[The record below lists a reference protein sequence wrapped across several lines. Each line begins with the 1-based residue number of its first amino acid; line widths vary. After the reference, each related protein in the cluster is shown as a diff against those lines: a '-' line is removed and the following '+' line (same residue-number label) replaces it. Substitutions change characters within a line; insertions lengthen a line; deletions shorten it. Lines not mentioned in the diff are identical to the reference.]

1 LLSKEGKNYCDA
13 VLNELE
19 KNTIYIHR
27 MQLWLAIALPAYAD
41 LEWQCSMTELAIEQN
56 PTHGFTAPSE
66 GGEVQAGNPLPIG
79 GAHQYGDGVNFVLFS
94 RHATRIRLEFY
105 RNASDSS
112 PSKIIDLDPARHRTG
127 DVWHVWVRG
136 IPSGQLYG
144 YRIEGPYQPEEGH
157 RFNPH
162 KLLLDPF
169 ARALACVEDWD
180 FSAAR
185 GYDSSSSLT
194 DLSIST
200 VDNAG
205 TTPKCIF
212 TNDHFDWEMDSPPKH
227 SASDTVIY
235 ETHVRGLTIHP
246 SSGVA
251 HPGTF
256 TGLTEKIPYLQ
267 DLGVTA
273 IELMPVLEFNE
284 NESIRLNPVTGEK
297 LKNYWG
303 YNPVAYF
310 APKES
315 YSIDGSHRRQTV
327 EFREMVKAFH
337 RAGIEVILDIVLNHT
352 AEGNETGP
360 TISLRG
366 IENSI
371 FYMLQENGRRYY
383 KDFTGVGN
391 TLNANHPIVRQF
403 VMLVLRHWV
412 MHMHVDGFRFD
423 LASVLGRDEHGNIL
437 RNAPLLEEI
446 AEDPILRDVKLIAE
460 AWDAGGAYQVG
471 SFSTQRWT
479 EWNGRFRDDVRRFWI
494 GDAGM
499 MGSFASRIC
508 GSSDLYQASGKG
520 PASSLNFVTSHDGF
534 TLNDLVSYKQKHNDE
549 NGEYGRDG
557 IDANYSDNCGAEGPS
572 DDAVVEGMRNRLI
585 KTFLLT
591 LFISRGV
598 PMLLGGDEFRRTQ
611 RGNNNAYCQDNA
623 VSWFDW
629 SLVEKHKE
637 IRRFTRGMI
646 AFRRTHSV
654 LRREVFYTDA
664 DIKWFAPNGATP
676 DWMDQRQKSFA
687 CLILGN
693 GEPDLL
699 LMFNADTR
707 SVDFSIP
714 ALPAS
719 KIWRLAVDT
728 SRTAPDDLYETGN
741 EPSMQG
747 QISFRVEPR
756 SSAILLTDG

>member
-1 LLSKEGKNYCDA
+1 
-13 VLNELE
+13 
-19 KNTIYIHR
+19 
-27 MQLWLAIALPAYAD
+27 MQG
-41 LEWQCSMTELAIEQN
+41 SMTELAIAPNQTN
-56 PTHGFTAPSE
+56 GFAAPSE
-66 GGEVQAGNPLPIG
+66 PSEIRAGNPLPIG
-79 GAHQYGDGVNFVLFS
+79 GTHQQGDGVNFVLFS
-94 RHATRIRLEFY
+94 RHATRVRLELY
-105 RNASDSS
+105 QNPDDSS
-112 PSKIIDLDPARHRTG
+112 PTRIIDLDPVRHRTG
-127 DVWHVWVRG
+127 DMWHVWVRG
-136 IPSGQLYG
+136 IPVGQLYG

-162 KLLLDPF
+162 KLLLDPY
-169 ARALACVEDWD
+169 ARAIAGVEDWD
-180 FSAAR
+180 FLAAR

-212 TNDHFDWEMDSPPKH
+212 TNDQFDWEMDSPPKH
-227 SASDTVIY
+227 AASDTVVY
-235 ETHVRGLTIHP
+235 ETHVRGFTIHP
-246 SSGVA
+246 TSGVV

-256 TGLTEKIPYLQ
+256 AGLTEKIPYLQ

-273 IELMPVLEFNE
+273 VELMPVLEFNE
-284 NESIRLNPVTGEK
+284 NELQRPNPITGKK

-310 APKES
+310 APKRS
-315 YSIDGSHRRQTV
+315 YSIGGPHGRQTL

-337 RAGIEVILDIVLNHT
+337 RAGIEVILDMVLNHT
-352 AEGNETGP
+352 AEGDELGP
-360 TISLRG
+360 TICMRG

-371 FYMLQENGRRYY
+371 FYMLQESYRRYY

-391 TLNANHPIVRQF
+391 TLNANHPIVREF
-403 VMLVLRHWV
+403 VTSVLRYWV
-412 MHMHVDGFRFD
+412 IHMHVDGFRFD

-437 RNAPLLEEI
+437 RNAPLLEGI
-446 AEDPILRDVKLIAE
+446 AEDPVLRDVKIIAE

-471 SFSTQRWT
+471 SFSTRRWM

-499 MGSFASRIC
+499 MGLFASRIC
-508 GSSDLYQASGKG
+508 GSSDLYQGSGKG
-520 PASSLNFVTSHDGF
+520 PGSSLNFVTSHDGF

-549 NGEYGRDG
+549 NGEYNRDG
-557 IDANYSDNCGAEGPS
+557 SDANYSHNCGVEGPS
-572 DDAVVEGMRNRLI
+572 ADPGVEGMRNGLI
-585 KTFLLT
+585 KNFLLT

-611 RGNNNAYCQDNA
+611 RGNNNSYCQDNE

-637 IRRFTRGMI
+637 IQRFTRGMI
-646 AFRRTHSV
+646 AFRRAHPV

-664 DIKWFAPNGATP
+664 DVKWFAPNGAAP
-676 DWMDQRQKSFA
+676 DWTDQRQKAFA
-687 CLILGN
+687 CLILGQT
-693 GEPDLL
+693 EPDLF

-714 ALPAS
+714 ALPGG
-719 KIWRLAVDT
+719 KIWRLAADT
-728 SRTAPDDLYETGN
+728 SRTAPDDLYEPGKV
-741 EPSMQG
+741 PSMQG
-747 QISFRVEPR
+747 QVSFRLEPR

>member
-1 LLSKEGKNYCDA
+1 
-13 VLNELE
+13 
-19 KNTIYIHR
+19 
-27 MQLWLAIALPAYAD
+27 M
-41 LEWQCSMTELAIEQN
+41 SMTELATERN
-56 PTHGFTAPSE
+56 PANGITAPPE
-66 GGEVQAGNPLPIG
+66 VGDVQAGNPLPIG
-79 GAHQYGDGVNFVLFS
+79 GAHQQGMGVNFVLFS
-94 RHATRIRLEFY
+94 RHATGVRLEFY
-105 RNASDSS
+105 QKSDDSS
-112 PSKIIDLDPARHRTG
+112 PSRVINFDPVRHRTG

-136 IPSGQLYG
+136 IPAGQLYG
-144 YRIEGPYQPEEGH
+144 YRVDGPYLPEEGH

-162 KLLLDPF
+162 KLLLDPY
-169 ARALACVEDWD
+169 ARGIAGIENWD
-180 FSAAR
+180 FLSAR

-212 TNDHFDWEMDSPPKH
+212 THDHFDWEMDSPPKH

-235 ETHVRGLTIHP
+235 ETHVRGFTIHP
-246 SSGVA
+246 SSGVP

-256 TGLTEKIPYLQ
+256 VGLTEKIPYLQ

-284 NESIRLNPVTGEK
+284 NESTRLNPITGER

-303 YNPVAYF
+303 YDPVAFF
-310 APKES
+310 APKQS
-315 YSIDGSHRRQTV
+315 YCVGGSHGRQIQ
-327 EFREMVKAFH
+327 EFREMVKMFH

-352 AEGNETGP
+352 AEGDELGP

-383 KDFTGVGN
+383 KDFSGVGN
-391 TLNANHPIVRQF
+391 TLNANHPVVREF
-403 VMLVLRHWV
+403 VRNVLRYWV

-437 RNAPLLEEI
+437 RNAPLLEDI
-446 AEDPILRDVKLIAE
+446 AEDPILRDVKIIAE

-499 MGSFASRIC
+499 MGLFANRIC
-508 GSSDLYQASGKG
+508 GSSDLYQSSGKG

-534 TLNDLVSYKQKHNDE
+534 TLNDLVSYKQKHNNE
-549 NGEYGRDG
+549 NGEFGRDG
-557 IDANYSDNCGAEGPS
+557 TDANYSDNCGVEGPS
-572 DDAVVEGMRNRLI
+572 QDPAVEGVRNRLI
-585 KTFLLT
+585 KNFLLT

-598 PMLLGGDEFRRTQ
+598 PMLLGGDECRRTQ
-611 RGNNNAYCQDNA
+611 RGNNNAYCQDNEM
-623 VSWFDW
+623 SWFDW
-629 SLVEKHKE
+629 SLLEKHKE
-637 IRRFTRGMI
+637 IQRFTRGMI
-646 AFRRTHSV
+646 AFRRAHPV
-654 LRREVFYTDA
+654 LRREVFYTDS
-664 DIKWFAPNGATP
+664 DIQWFAPNGAPP
-676 DWMDQRQKSFA
+676 DWADQRQKFFA
-687 CLILGN
+687 CLILGQT
-693 GEPDLL
+693 EPDLFL
-699 LMFNADTR
+699 LFNADTR
-707 SVDFSIP
+707 SIDFSIP
-714 ALPAS
+714 APPTG

-728 SRTAPDDLYETGN
+728 ARAAPDDLFDPGK

-747 QISFRVEPR
+747 QIGFRLEPR
-756 SSAILLTDG
+756 SSAILLTDSGEVRK

>member
-1 LLSKEGKNYCDA
+1 
-13 VLNELE
+13 
-19 KNTIYIHR
+19 
-27 MQLWLAIALPAYAD
+27 
-41 LEWQCSMTELAIEQN
+41 MTELAVKQN
-56 PTHGFTAPSE
+56 ESDTLEVPFE
-66 GGEVQAGNPLPIG
+66 EGEVQAGNPLPIG

-94 RHATRIRLEFY
+94 RHATGVRLELY
-105 RNASDSS
+105 QNAGDSS
-112 PSKIIDLDPARHRTG
+112 PTKMIHLSPARHRTG
-127 DVWHVWVRG
+127 DIWHVWLRG
-136 IPSGQLYG
+136 IPAGQLYG

-162 KLLLDPF
+162 KLLLDPY
-169 ARALACVEDWD
+169 ARAITGVQNWD
-180 FSAAR
+180 FLAAR
-185 GYDSSSSLT
+185 GYDSSSPLS

-200 VDNAG
+200 VDDAG
-205 TTPKCIF
+205 TTPKCVF
-212 TNDHFDWEMDSPPKH
+212 TDDHFDWEMDEPPKH

-235 ETHVRGLTIHP
+235 ETHLRGFTIHP
-246 SSGVA
+246 SSGVT

-256 TGLTEKIPYLQ
+256 IGLTKKIPYLR

-284 NESIRLNPVTGEK
+284 DESSRLNPITREK
-297 LKNYWG
+297 LRNYWG
-303 YNPVAYF
+303 YNPVAFF
-310 APKES
+310 APKQS
-315 YSIDGSHRRQTV
+315 YSMRGALAQQTL
-327 EFREMVKAFH
+327 EFRKMIKAFH

-352 AEGNETGP
+352 AEADELGP
-360 TISLRG
+360 TICLRG

-383 KDFTGVGN
+383 KDFSGVGN
-391 TLNANHPIVRQF
+391 TLNANHPVVCEFVRN
-403 VMLVLRHWV
+403 VLRYWV
-412 MHMHVDGFRFD
+412 MDMHVDGFRFD

-437 RNAPLLEEI
+437 RNAPLLEGI
-446 AEDPILRDVKLIAE
+446 AEDPILRDVKIIAE

-471 SFSTQRWT
+471 SFSTKRWT

-494 GDAGM
+494 GDARM

-508 GSSDLYQASGKG
+508 GSSDLYNDSGKG

-549 NGEYGRDG
+549 NGEYNRDG
-557 IDANYSDNCGAEGPS
+557 TDANYSDNCGVEGPS
-572 DDAVVEGMRNRLI
+572 DDPAVEGMRNRLI
-585 KTFLLT
+585 KNFLLT

-611 RGNNNAYCQDNA
+611 RGNNNAYCQDNE

-629 SLVEKHKE
+629 SLMEKHKE
-637 IRRFTRGMI
+637 IQRFTRGMI
-646 AFRRTHSV
+646 AFRRAHPV
-654 LRREVFYTDA
+654 LRGEVFYTDT
-664 DIKWFAPNGATP
+664 DIKWFAPNGGIPGWT
-676 DWMDQRQKSFA
+676 DGRQKSFA
-687 CLILGN
+687 GFILGHT
-693 GEPDLL
+693 EPDLF

-707 SVDFSIP
+707 SVDFAIP
-714 ALPAS
+714 TLPAT

-728 SRTAPDDLYETGN
+728 SRSAPDDLFDAGK

-756 SSAILLTDG
+756 SSAILLTDNGEVASED

>member
-1 LLSKEGKNYCDA
+1 MA
-13 VLNELE
+13 
-19 KNTIYIHR
+19 
-27 MQLWLAIALPAYAD
+27 
-41 LEWQCSMTELAIEQN
+41 ELAIKQN
-56 PTHGFTAPSE
+56 ESDALKAAFEE
-66 GGEVQAGNPLPIG
+66 GEIRAGNPLPIG

-94 RHATRIRLEFY
+94 RHGTAVRLELY
-105 RNASDSS
+105 QNAGDSS
-112 PSKIIDLDPARHRTG
+112 PTRIINLDPVRHRTG
-127 DVWHVWVRG
+127 DVWHVWLRG
-136 IPSGQLYG
+136 VPAGQLYG
-144 YRIEGPYQPEEGH
+144 YRIEGPYQPEQGH
-157 RFNPH
+157 RFNSH
-162 KLLLDPF
+162 KLLLDPY
-169 ARALACVEDWD
+169 ARAIAGVENWD

-185 GYDSSSSLT
+185 GYDSSSTLS

-200 VDNAG
+200 VDDSG

-212 TNDHFDWEMDSPPKH
+212 TDDHFDWEMDAPPKH

-235 ETHVRGLTIHP
+235 ETHVRGFTIHP

-251 HPGTF
+251 HPGTYI
-256 TGLTEKIPYLQ
+256 GLTEKIPYLQ

-284 NESIRLNPVTGEK
+284 NELNRLNPITGEK
-297 LKNYWG
+297 LRNYWG
-303 YNPVAYF
+303 YDPVAFF
-310 APKES
+310 APKQS
-315 YSIDGSHRRQTV
+315 YSIAGSHRRQTL

-352 AEGNETGP
+352 AEGNELGP

-366 IENSI
+366 SENSV

-383 KDFTGVGN
+383 MNFSGVGN
-391 TLNANHPIVRQF
+391 TLNANHPVVREF
-403 VMLVLRHWV
+403 VRNVLRYWV

-437 RNAPLLEEI
+437 RNAPLLEDI
-446 AEDPILRDVKLIAE
+446 AEDPILRDVKIIAE

-471 SFSTQRWT
+471 SFSTRRWT

-499 MGSFASRIC
+499 IGSFASRIC
-508 GSSDLYQASGKG
+508 GSSDLYKDSGKG

-534 TLNDLVSYKQKHNDE
+534 TLNDLVSYQQKHNDE
-549 NGEYGRDG
+549 NGEYNRDG
-557 IDANYSDNCGAEGPS
+557 TDANYSDNCGVEGPS
-572 DDAVVEGMRNRLI
+572 DDPAVEGVRNRLI
-585 KTFLLT
+585 KNFLLT
-591 LFISRGV
+591 LFVSRGV

-611 RGNNNAYCQDNA
+611 RGNNNAYCQDNE

-629 SLVEKHKE
+629 RLVEKHSE
-637 IRRFTRGMI
+637 IQRFTRGMI
-646 AFRRTHSV
+646 AFRRAHPV

-664 DIKWFAPNGATP
+664 DIKWCAPNGGTP
-676 DWMDQRQKSFA
+676 DWADERQKSFA
-687 CLILGN
+687 CLILGQT
-693 GEPDLL
+693 EPDLF

-707 SVDFSIP
+707 SIDFSIP

-719 KIWRLAVDT
+719 NIWRLAADT
-728 SRTAPDDLYETGN
+728 SRTAPDDLSESGK

-747 QISFRVEPR
+747 QVIFRVEPR
-756 SSAILLTDG
+756 SSAILVTDDGRGAK

>member
-1 LLSKEGKNYCDA
+1 
-13 VLNELE
+13 
-19 KNTIYIHR
+19 
-27 MQLWLAIALPAYAD
+27 
-41 LEWQCSMTELAIEQN
+41 MTELAIEQN
-56 PTHGFTAPSE
+56 PTDGFTAPSE
-66 GGEVQAGNPLPIG
+66 VGEIQAGSPLPLG
-79 GAHQYGDGVNFVLFS
+79 GAHQNGDGVNFVLFS
-94 RHATRIRLEFY
+94 RHATRVRLEFY

-112 PSKIIDLDPARHRTG
+112 PTKIIDLDPMRHRTG

-136 IPSGQLYG
+136 IPAGQLYG
-144 YRIEGPYQPEEGH
+144 YRIEGPYLPEEGH
-157 RFNPH
+157 RFNAH
-162 KLLLDPF
+162 KLLLDPY
-169 ARALACVEDWD
+169 ARAITEVQNWD
-180 FSAAR
+180 FLAAR

-194 DLSIST
+194 DLSFST

-227 SASDTVIY
+227 SASATVIY
-235 ETHVRGLTIHP
+235 ETHVRGFSIHP

-256 TGLTEKIPYLQ
+256 VGLTEKIPYLQ
-267 DLGVTA
+267 ELGVTA

-284 NESIRLNPVTGEK
+284 NESNRLNPITRK
-297 LKNYWG
+297 RLKNYWG
-303 YNPVAYF
+303 YDPVALF
-310 APKES
+310 APKLS
-315 YSIDGSHRRQTV
+315 YSIGGAHGQQTQ

-352 AEGNETGP
+352 AEGDELGP

-371 FYMLQENGRRYY
+371 FYMLRENGGRYY
-383 KDFTGVGN
+383 KNFSGVGN
-391 TLNANHPIVRQF
+391 TLNANHPVVREF
-403 VMLVLRHWV
+403 VRNVLRYWV

-423 LASVLGRDEHGNIL
+423 LASVLGRDEYGNIL
-437 RNAPLLEEI
+437 REAPLLEDI

-471 SFSTQRWT
+471 SFSTRRWM

-520 PASSLNFVTSHDGF
+520 PASSLNFVTAHDGF

-549 NGEYGRDG
+549 NGDYSRDG
-557 IDANYSDNCGAEGPS
+557 TDANYSDNCGVEGPS
-572 DDAVVEGMRNRLI
+572 DDPVVEGMRNRLI

-591 LFISRGV
+591 LFVSRGV

-611 RGNNNAYCQDNA
+611 RGNNNAYCQDNE

-629 SLVEKHKE
+629 GLLEKHKE
-637 IRRFTRGMI
+637 IHRFTRGMI
-646 AFRRTHSV
+646 AFRRAHPV
-654 LRREVFYTDA
+654 LRKENFYTEE
-664 DIKWFAPNGATP
+664 DIRWFAPNGVSP
-676 DWMDQRQKSFA
+676 DWADPRQKSFA
-687 CLILGN
+687 CLILGQA
-693 GEPDLL
+693 EPDLFL
-699 LMFNADTR
+699 VFNADTTP
-707 SVDFSIP
+707 VDFSIP
-714 ALPAS
+714 TLPDG

-728 SRTAPDDLYETGN
+728 SRTTPDDLFEPGK

-747 QISFRVEPR
+747 QIGFRLEPR
-756 SSAILLTDG
+756 SSAILLSDGGEVLREN

>member
-1 LLSKEGKNYCDA
+1 MA
-13 VLNELE
+13 
-19 KNTIYIHR
+19 
-27 MQLWLAIALPAYAD
+27 
-41 LEWQCSMTELAIEQN
+41 ELAIKRDESD
-56 PTHGFTAPSE
+56 TRDAPFE
-66 GGEVQAGNPLPIG
+66 EGEVQAGNPLPLG
-79 GAHQYGDGVNFVLFS
+79 GAHQYEDGVNFVLFS
-94 RHATRIRLEFY
+94 RHATRVHLELY
-105 RNASDSS
+105 QNADDSA
-112 PSKIIDLDPARHRTG
+112 PHRIIDLDPVRHRTG
-127 DVWHVWVRG
+127 DVWHVWLRG
-136 IPSGQLYG
+136 IRAGQLYG
-144 YRIEGPYQPEEGH
+144 YRIEGPYRPEQGH

-169 ARALACVEDWD
+169 ARAIASIGDWD

-185 GYDSSSSLT
+185 GYDPSSPLS

-200 VDNAG
+200 VDDAG

-212 TNDHFDWEMDSPPKH
+212 TSGHFDWEMDAPPKH

-235 ETHVRGLTIHP
+235 ETHVRGFTIHS

-256 TGLTEKIPYLQ
+256 IGLTEKIPYLQ

-284 NESIRLNPVTGEK
+284 NESNRLNPITKEK

-303 YNPVAYF
+303 YNPVVFF
-310 APKES
+310 APKRS
-315 YSIDGSHRRQTV
+315 YGRSGPQWRQTV

-352 AEGNETGP
+352 AEGDELGP

-371 FYMLQENGRRYY
+371 FYMLQEDKPRYY
-383 KDFTGVGN
+383 KNFSGTGN
-391 TLNANHPIVRQF
+391 TLNANHPIVREF
-403 VMLVLRHWV
+403 VRNVLRYWV

-437 RNAPLLEEI
+437 RNAPLLEGI
-446 AEDPILRDVKLIAE
+446 AEDPILRDVKIIAE

-471 SFSTQRWT
+471 SFSTRRWR

-508 GSSDLYQASGKG
+508 GSADLYQASGKG
-520 PASSLNFVTSHDGF
+520 PGSSLNFVTSHDGF
-534 TLNDLVSYKQKHNDE
+534 TLNDLVSYKRKHNDE
-549 NGEYGRDG
+549 NGEYNRDG
-557 IDANYSDNCGAEGPS
+557 TDANYSDNCGVEGASQDP
-572 DDAVVEGMRNRLI
+572 VVEGMRVCLI
-585 KTFLLT
+585 KNFLLT

-598 PMLLGGDEFRRTQ
+598 PMLLGGDEFRRSQ
-611 RGNNNAYCQDNA
+611 GGNNNAYCQDNE

-629 SLVEKHKE
+629 SWLEKHKE
-637 IRRFTRGMI
+637 IYRFTRGMI
-646 AFRRTHSV
+646 AFRRAHSV
-654 LRREVFYTDA
+654 LRREVFYTNG
-664 DIKWFAPNGATP
+664 DIKWFAPSGEIPAWT
-676 DWMDQRQKSFA
+676 DQRQKSFA
-687 CLILGN
+687 CLILGQT
-693 GEPDLL
+693 EPDLF

-707 SVDFSIP
+707 SVDFAIP
-714 ALPAS
+714 ALPS
-719 KIWRLAVDT
+719 NKIWRLAVDT
-728 SRTAPDDLYETGN
+728 SRTAPDDFYDPGK
-741 EPSMQG
+741 EPSLRG
-747 QISFRVEPR
+747 RISFRVEPR
-756 SSAILLTDG
+756 SSAILLTDDGEVSSED

>member
-1 LLSKEGKNYCDA
+1 MS
-13 VLNELE
+13 
-19 KNTIYIHR
+19 
-27 MQLWLAIALPAYAD
+27 
-41 LEWQCSMTELAIEQN
+41 ELAVKQN
-56 PTHGFTAPSE
+56 ESE
-66 GGEVQAGNPLPIG
+66 VLQEPFENGEIQAGNPLPIG

-94 RHATRIRLEFY
+94 RNATRVRLELY
-105 RNASDSS
+105 QNADDSS

-127 DVWHVWVRG
+127 DVWHVWLRG
-136 IPSGQLYG
+136 VPAGQLYG
-144 YRIEGPYQPEEGH
+144 YRIKGPYRPEQGH

-169 ARALACVEDWD
+169 ARAIACVEDWD

-185 GYDSSSSLT
+185 GYDSSSSLC

-200 VDNAG
+200 VDDAG

-212 TNDHFDWEMDSPPKH
+212 TNDHFDWEMDAAPKH

-235 ETHVRGLTIHP
+235 ETHVRGFTIHP

-256 TGLTEKIPYLQ
+256 VGLIEKIPYLQ

-273 IELMPVLEFNE
+273 IELMPVIEFNE
-284 NESIRLNPVTGEK
+284 NELNRLNPITREK
-297 LKNYWG
+297 LRNYWG
-303 YNPVAYF
+303 YNPVAFF
-310 APKES
+310 APKQS
-315 YSIDGSHRRQTV
+315 YSVVGPNRRQSL

-360 TISLRG
+360 TLSLRG

-371 FYMLQENGRRYY
+371 FYMLQENGPRYY
-383 KDFTGVGN
+383 KDFTGTGN
-391 TLNANHPIVRQF
+391 TLNANHPIVREF
-403 VMLVLRHWV
+403 VRLVLRYWV

-423 LASVLGRDEHGNIL
+423 LASVLGRDEHGNIQQ
-437 RNAPLLEEI
+437 NAPLLESI
-446 AEDPILRDVKLIAE
+446 AEDPLLRDVKLIAE

-471 SFSTQRWT
+471 NFSTHRWM

-494 GDAGM
+494 GGAGM
-499 MGSFASRIC
+499 MGAFASRIC
-508 GSSDLYQASGKG
+508 GSSDLYQRSGKG
-520 PASSLNFVTSHDGF
+520 PGSSLNFVASHDGF
-534 TLNDLVSYKQKHNDE
+534 TLNDLVSYKEKHNHE
-549 NGEYGRDG
+549 NGENSRDG
-557 IDANYSDNCGAEGPS
+557 SDANYSDNCGVEGPS
-572 DDAVVEGMRNRLI
+572 DDPAVEENRSRLV
-585 KTFLLT
+585 KSFLLT

-611 RGNNNAYCQDNA
+611 RGNNNAYCQDNE

-629 SLVEKHKE
+629 NTADRHKE
-637 IRRFTRGMI
+637 IQRFTRGMI
-646 AFRRTHSV
+646 AFRRAHPV

-664 DIKWFAPNGATP
+664 DIRWFAPNGGIPKWT
-676 DWMDQRQKSFA
+676 DEREKSFA
-687 CLILGN
+687 CLILGQR
-693 GEPDLL
+693 EPDLF

-707 SVDFSIP
+707 PIDFSIP
-714 ALPAS
+714 DLS
-719 KIWRLAVDT
+719 GRKIWRLAVDT
-728 SRTAPDDLYETGN
+728 SRSAPDDLFEPGK
-741 EPSMQG
+741 EPSLEG

-756 SSAILLTDG
+756 SSAILLTDDGEVPNEN

>member
-1 LLSKEGKNYCDA
+1 MA
-13 VLNELE
+13 
-19 KNTIYIHR
+19 
-27 MQLWLAIALPAYAD
+27 
-41 LEWQCSMTELAIEQN
+41 ELAMKQN
-56 PTHGFTAPSE
+56 ESVTLEAPFE
-66 GGEVQAGNPLPIG
+66 VGEVQPGSPLPIG
-79 GAHQYGDGVNFVLFS
+79 GVHQYGEGVNFVLFS
-94 RHATRIRLEFY
+94 RHATRVRLELY
-105 RNASDSS
+105 RSADESS
-112 PSKIIDLDPARHRTG
+112 PTKIIDLDPARHRTG
-127 DVWHVWVRG
+127 DIWHVWLRG
-136 IPSGQLYG
+136 IPAGQLYG
-144 YRIEGPYQPEEGH
+144 YRIEGPYQPEQGH

-169 ARALACVEDWD
+169 ARAIAGIEDWD
-180 FSAAR
+180 FLAAR
-185 GYDSSSSLT
+185 GYDSSSSLG
-194 DLSIST
+194 DLRIST

-212 TNDHFDWEMDSPPKH
+212 TNDHFDWEMDAPPKH

-235 ETHVRGLTIHP
+235 ETHVRGFTIHP

-256 TGLTEKIPYLQ
+256 IGLTEQIPYLQ

-284 NESIRLNPVTGEK
+284 NESNRLNPITGEK
-297 LKNYWG
+297 LRNYWG
-303 YNPVAYF
+303 YNPVAFF
-310 APKES
+310 APKQS
-315 YSIDGSHRRQTV
+315 YSIAGPHRRQTL

-383 KDFTGVGN
+383 KDFTGAGN
-391 TLNANHPIVRQF
+391 TLNANHPVVREF
-403 VMLVLRHWV
+403 VRLVLRYWV

-437 RNAPLLEEI
+437 RNAPLLESI

-471 SFSTQRWT
+471 SFSTQRWM

-499 MGSFASRIC
+499 MGLFASRIS
-508 GSSDLYQASGKG
+508 GSSDLYQGSGKG
-520 PASSLNFVTSHDGF
+520 PGSSLNFVTSHDGF

-557 IDANYSDNCGAEGPS
+557 SDANYSDNCGVEGPS
-572 DDAVVEGMRNRLI
+572 DDPAVEGMRNRLI

-598 PMLLGGDEFRRTQ
+598 PMLLGGDEFRRSQ
-611 RGNNNAYCQDNA
+611 RGNNNAYCQDNE

-629 SLVEKHKE
+629 SLAGKHKE
-637 IRRFTRGMI
+637 IQRFTREMI
-646 AFRRTHSV
+646 AFRRAHPV

-664 DIKWFAPNGATP
+664 DIKWFAPDGGIPHWT
-676 DWMDQRQKSFA
+676 DERQKSFS
-687 CLILGN
+687 CLILGQT
-693 GEPDLL
+693 EPDLF
-699 LMFNADTR
+699 LMFNADAR

-714 ALPAS
+714 ALPAG

-728 SRTAPDDLYETGN
+728 SRSAPDDLFEAGK

-747 QISFRVEPR
+747 QIRFRVEPR
-756 SSAILLTDG
+756 SSAILLTDDGEVPSEN

>member
-1 LLSKEGKNYCDA
+1 MSA
-13 VLNELE
+13 
-19 KNTIYIHR
+19 
-27 MQLWLAIALPAYAD
+27 
-41 LEWQCSMTELAIEQN
+41 TESATEQN
-56 PTHGFTAPSE
+56 LANGFAASSE
-66 GGEVQAGNPLPIG
+66 VDEVQAGNPLPIG
-79 GAHQYGDGVNFVLFS
+79 GAHQQGSGVNFVLFS
-94 RHATRIRLEFY
+94 RHATGVRLELY
-105 RNASDSS
+105 QNSDDSS
-112 PSKIIDLDPARHRTG
+112 PSRIIDLDPVRHRTG

-136 IPSGQLYG
+136 IPAGQLYG
-144 YRIEGPYQPEEGH
+144 YRIKGPYRPEEGH

-162 KLLLDPF
+162 KLLLDPY
-169 ARALACVEDWD
+169 ARAIAGVKNWD
-180 FSAAR
+180 FLAAR
-185 GYDSSSSLT
+185 GYDSSSRLA

-212 TNDHFDWEMDSPPKH
+212 THDHFDWETDSPPRH

-235 ETHVRGLTIHP
+235 ETHVRGFTIHP
-246 SSGVA
+246 SSGVP

-284 NESIRLNPVTGEK
+284 NESNRVNPITGER

-303 YNPVAYF
+303 YDPVAFF
-310 APKES
+310 APKQS
-315 YSIDGSHRRQTV
+315 YCIGGRHGQQIH
-327 EFREMVKAFH
+327 EFREMVTAFH

-352 AEGNETGP
+352 AENDEVGP
-360 TISLRG
+360 TLSLRG

-383 KDFTGVGN
+383 KNFSGVGN
-391 TLNANHPIVRQF
+391 TLNANHPVVREF
-403 VMLVLRHWV
+403 VRNALRYWV

-437 RNAPLLEEI
+437 RNAPLLEGI
-446 AEDPILRDVKLIAE
+446 AEDPILRDVKIIAE

-471 SFSTQRWT
+471 GFSTRRWT
-479 EWNGRFRDDVRRFWI
+479 EWNGRFRDDVRRFWV

-499 MGSFASRIC
+499 IGSFASRIC
-508 GSSDLYQASGKG
+508 GSSDLYQSSGKG

-549 NGEYGRDG
+549 NGEFSRDG
-557 IDANYSDNCGAEGPS
+557 SDANYSDNCGVEGPS
-572 DDAVVEGMRNRLI
+572 QDPAVEDMRNRLI
-585 KTFLLT
+585 KNFLLT

-611 RGNNNAYCQDNA
+611 RGNNNAYCQDNE

-629 SLVEKHKE
+629 SLLERHKE
-637 IRRFTRGMI
+637 IQRFTRGMI
-646 AFRRTHSV
+646 AFRRAHPI
-654 LRREVFYTDA
+654 LRRENFYTDA
-664 DIKWFAPNGATP
+664 EIKWFAPNGATP
-676 DWMDQRQKSFA
+676 DWSDERQKSFA
-687 CLILGN
+687 CLILGQT
-693 GEPDLL
+693 EPDLFL
-699 LMFNADTR
+699 LFNADTR

-714 ALPAS
+714 ALPAG
-719 KIWRLAVDT
+719 KIWRLAADT
-728 SRTAPDDLYETGN
+728 SRAAPDDLFDAGK
-741 EPSMQG
+741 EPSMEG
-747 QISFRVEPR
+747 RIGFRLEPR
-756 SSAILLTDG
+756 SSAILLTDSGEVLRDN

>member
-1 LLSKEGKNYCDA
+1 
-13 VLNELE
+13 
-19 KNTIYIHR
+19 
-27 MQLWLAIALPAYAD
+27 
-41 LEWQCSMTELAIEQN
+41 MTELAIEQSQ
-56 PTHGFTAPSE
+56 TKGFAAPSE
-66 GGEVQAGNPLPIG
+66 RGEVQAGNPLPW
-79 GAHQYGDGVNFVLFS
+79 GAHQRGDGVNFALFS
-94 RHATRIRLEFY
+94 RHATRVRLELY
-105 RNASDSS
+105 QNADDSTATR
-112 PSKIIDLDPARHRTG
+112 IIELDPVRHRTG
-127 DVWHVWVRG
+127 DVWHVWVRS
-136 IPSGQLYG
+136 IPAGQLYG
-144 YRIEGPYQPEEGH
+144 YRIEGPYQPEQGH

-169 ARALACVEDWD
+169 ARAIAGVKDWD
-180 FSAAR
+180 FLAAR
-185 GYDSSSSLT
+185 GYDSASGLT

-200 VDNAG
+200 VDDAG
-205 TTPKCIF
+205 TTPKSIF
-212 TNDHFDWEMDSPPKH
+212 THDDFDWEMDSPPKH
-227 SASDTVIY
+227 PASDMVIY
-235 ETHVRGLTIHP
+235 ETHVRGFTIHP

-256 TGLTEKIPYLQ
+256 RSLTEKIPYLK

-273 IELMPVLEFNE
+273 IELMPVIEFNA
-284 NESIRLNPVTGEK
+284 NELRRLNPITAEK

-303 YNPVAYF
+303 YNPVAFF
-310 APKES
+310 APKQS
-315 YSIDGSHRRQTV
+315 YGIGGAAGQQTL

-360 TISLRG
+360 TICLRG

-391 TLNANHPIVRQF
+391 TLNANHPIVREF
-403 VMLVLRHWV
+403 VMSVLRYWV

-437 RNAPLLEEI
+437 RNAPLLDVI

-471 SFSTQRWT
+471 SFSTRRWG
-479 EWNGRFRDDVRRFWI
+479 EWNGRFRDDVRSFWI

-499 MGSFASRIC
+499 MGLFASRIC
-508 GSSDLYQASGKG
+508 GSSDLYEGSGKG
-520 PASSLNFVTSHDGF
+520 PGSSLNFVTSHDGF

-549 NGEYGRDG
+549 NGEYSRDG
-557 IDANYSDNCGAEGPS
+557 SDANYSDNCGVEGPS
-572 DDAVVEGMRNRLI
+572 DDPAVEGMRNRLI

-591 LFISRGV
+591 LFISRGI

-611 RGNNNAYCQDNA
+611 RGNNNAYCQDNE

-637 IRRFTRGMI
+637 IHRFTRGMI
-646 AFRRTHSV
+646 AFRRAHSA
-654 LRREVFYTDA
+654 LRKEVFYTEA

-687 CLILGN
+687 CLILGQS
-693 GEPDLL
+693 EPDLF
-699 LMFNADTR
+699 LMFNADYR

-714 ALPAS
+714 ALPGS
-719 KIWRLAVDT
+719 QIWRMAVDT
-728 SRTAPDDLYETGN
+728 ARAAPDDLYEAGN

-747 QISFRVEPR
+747 QISFQVEPR

>member
-1 LLSKEGKNYCDA
+1 MAEQLAMKQSASDT
-13 VLNELE
+13 LE
-19 KNTIYIHR
+19 
-27 MQLWLAIALPAYAD
+27 
-41 LEWQCSMTELAIEQN
+41 
-56 PTHGFTAPSE
+56 APFE
-66 GGEVQAGNPLPIG
+66 VGEVQAGSPLPIG

-94 RHATRIRLEFY
+94 RHATRVRLELY
-105 RNASDSS
+105 RHADDSS
-112 PSKIIDLDPARHRTG
+112 ATKVIELDPARHRTG
-127 DVWHVWVRG
+127 DVWHVWLRG
-136 IPSGQLYG
+136 IPAGQLYG
-144 YRIEGPYQPEEGH
+144 YRIEGPYQPERGH

-169 ARALACVEDWD
+169 ARAIACVEDWD

-185 GYDSSSSLT
+185 GYDSSSSLS

-200 VDNAG
+200 VDDAG

-212 TNDHFDWEMDSPPKH
+212 TNDRFDWEMDAPPKH

-235 ETHVRGLTIHP
+235 ETHVRGFTIHP

-256 TGLTEKIPYLQ
+256 IGLTEKIPYLQ

-284 NESIRLNPVTGEK
+284 NESNRLNPITGKK
-297 LKNYWG
+297 LRNYWG
-303 YNPVAYF
+303 YNPVAFF
-310 APKES
+310 APKQS
-315 YSIDGSHRRQTV
+315 YSIAGPHRRQTL

-360 TISLRG
+360 TICLRG

-371 FYMLQENGRRYY
+371 FYMLQENSPRYY

-391 TLNANHPIVRQF
+391 TLNANHPIVREY
-403 VMLVLRHWV
+403 VRLVLRYWV

-437 RNAPLLEEI
+437 RNAPLLESI

-471 SFSTQRWT
+471 SFSTKRWM

-494 GDAGM
+494 GDTGM
-499 MGSFASRIC
+499 MGLFASRIC
-508 GSSDLYQASGKG
+508 GSSDLYKESGKG
-520 PASSLNFVTSHDGF
+520 PGSSLNFVTSHDGF
-534 TLNDLVSYKQKHNDE
+534 TLNDLVSYKQKHNNE
-549 NGEYGRDG
+549 NGEHGRDG
-557 IDANYSDNCGAEGPS
+557 SDANYSDNCGVEGPS
-572 DDAVVEGMRNRLI
+572 GDPAVEGMRNRLI

-591 LFISRGV
+591 LFVSRGV

-611 RGNNNAYCQDNA
+611 RGNNNAYCQDND
-623 VSWFDW
+623 VSWVDW
-629 SLVEKHKE
+629 NLAEKHKE
-637 IRRFTRGMI
+637 ILRFTRGMI
-646 AFRRTHSV
+646 AFRRAHPV
-654 LRREVFYTDA
+654 LQKEIFYTDA
-664 DIKWFAPNGATP
+664 DIKWFAPNGGIPGWA
-676 DWMDQRQKSFA
+676 DERQKSFS
-687 CLILGN
+687 CLILGQT
-693 GEPDLL
+693 EPDLF
-699 LMFNADTR
+699 LMFNADAR

-714 ALPAS
+714 APPAG
-719 KIWRLAVDT
+719 KIWRLSVDT
-728 SRTAPDDLYETGN
+728 SRSAPDDLFEPGK

-756 SSAILLTDG
+756 SSAILLTDDGEVPSEH